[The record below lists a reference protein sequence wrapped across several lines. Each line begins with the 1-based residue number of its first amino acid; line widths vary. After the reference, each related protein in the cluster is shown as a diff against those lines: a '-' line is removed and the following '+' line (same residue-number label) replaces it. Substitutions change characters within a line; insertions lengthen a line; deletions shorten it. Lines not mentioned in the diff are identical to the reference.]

1 MGSRRQSS
9 RRALQATATIRASA
23 LKERRCCRR
32 VPSGRV
38 LCYNRAFRRHTLASV
53 LGTDREGAAQ
63 EAVVIIEV
71 GKDKGGQSSGGRGRC
86 RGSDTV

>member
-1 MGSRRQSS
+1 M
-9 RRALQATATIRASA
+9 
-23 LKERRCCRR
+23 
-32 VPSGRV
+32 
-38 LCYNRAFRRHTLASV
+38 